1 MSLVHRERASRR
13 PVVLLPPDIQT
24 IETRRGPLP
33 QYVSQRQYADAILEA
48 GGLPLVPPAVTEE
61 DALDQLVELADALVL
76 PGGAFDIDPALY
88 GEARHERCG
97 ELKPERTRL
106 ERDLLARAEQKGIP
120 VLGVCGGM
128 QLMNVVHGGTL
139 WQDLDA
145 QVGTPIGHQQ
155 PGPKHEPAH
164 DVVVKAGTLLA
175 RVVNGGGEG
184 DTRLALPVNSTH
196 HQAVK
201 VLAPGLVP
209 TAEASDGIVEAFEDP
224 RRAWYVGVQWHP
236 ESMREPAHRAIY
248 RGLVDA
254 ARARMLPRGG

>member
-1 MSLVHRERASRR
+1 MTSSMR

-48 GGLPLVPPAVTEE
+48 GGLPLVPPAVTDEG
-61 DALDQLVELADALVL
+61 ALDQLVQLAEALVL
-76 PGGAFDIDPALY
+76 PGGAFDIDPSLY

-97 ELKPERTRL
+97 ELKPERTEL
-106 ERDLLARAEQKGIP
+106 ERALLVRAERKGIP
-120 VLGVCGGM
+120 ILGVCGGM
-128 QLMNVVHGGTL
+128 QLMNVVRGGTL

-145 QVGTPIGHQQ
+145 QVGSPVGHQQ
-155 PGPKHEPAH
+155 AGPKAEPAH
-164 DVVVKAGTLLA
+164 VVTVKAGTALA
-175 RVVNGGGEG
+175 RVVNGGSSAATTTVHVE
-184 DTRLALPVNSTH
+184 LPVNSTH

-201 VLAPGLVP
+201 TLGAGLVA

-224 RRAWYVGVQWHP
+224 ALPWYVGVQWHP
-236 ESMREPAHRAIY
+236 ESMREMPHRAIY

-254 ARARMLPRGG
+254 ARARMVSAREDG